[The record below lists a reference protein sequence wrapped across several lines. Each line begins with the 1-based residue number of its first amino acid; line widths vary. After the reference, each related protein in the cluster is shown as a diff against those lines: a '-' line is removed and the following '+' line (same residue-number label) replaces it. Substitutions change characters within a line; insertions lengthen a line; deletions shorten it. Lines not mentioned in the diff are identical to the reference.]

1 MSSTKS
7 ESESANTMAERGE
20 DNRWKFW
27 ILISASRWTLTALSV
42 VALFVVLV
50 LVMHSG
56 PSTLQKI
63 LEADDVS
70 TLFSAIVGAIIT
82 SVTLILTVTQ
92 LVISQE
98 IGSISE
104 QGRRLEAQKEFREGV
119 EDTLGMDVSPSEPAN
134 FFRAL
139 VIATADQGE
148 AILEMTDT
156 NQFEGAP
163 EVVTFAE
170 GLVTHAES
178 IQTELVDAEF
188 GSFAVLSAVLDYNY
202 SQKIHEARRLRY
214 EYGDQL
220 DGDVAIALDNLV
232 ESLRFFG
239 PTRGFFKTVYFQWE
253 LIDVSRAMVYSALP
267 VLGVS
272 AYMILA
278 FEARQVTGT
287 VFGIHAIYIVTSAAF
302 AFSLIPFVLLLAYV
316 IRILSVLKRTLAPG
330 SFVLRTTDRDEE
342 IRWTE

>member
-1 MSSTKS
+1 MSSAQS

-20 DNRWKFW
+20 DNRLKLW
-27 ILISASRWTLTALSV
+27 ILIYASRWTLTALSV
-42 VALFVVLV
+42 VGLFVALV

-63 LEADDVS
+63 LQADDVS
-70 TLFSAIVGAIIT
+70 ALFSAIVGAIIT

-98 IGSISE
+98 IGSLSE
-104 QGRRLEAQKEFREGV
+104 QGQRLESQKDFRKSV
-119 EDTLGMDVSPSEPAN
+119 EETLGLDVSPSEPAN

-139 VIATADQGE
+139 VIATADRGE
-148 AILEMTDT
+148 AILEVAEKE
-156 NQFEGAP
+156 QFEGAT
-163 EVVTFAE
+163 EIATFAE
-170 GLVTHAES
+170 GLIEHAES
-178 IQTELVDAEF
+178 IQEQLIDAEF
-188 GSFAVLSAVLDYNY
+188 GSFTVLSAVLDYNY
-202 SQKIHEARRLRY
+202 SQKIHEARRLRN

-220 DGDVAIALDNLV
+220 DGNVVTALDDLI
-232 ESLRFFG
+232 ETLRFFG

-267 VLGVS
+267 VLGAS

-278 FEARQVTGT
+278 FEARQITGA
-287 VFGIHAIYIVTSAAF
+287 VYGIQYVYIITSAAF

-330 SFVLRTTDRDEE
+330 SFVLRDTDREE
-342 IRWTE
+342 KIEWSE

>member
-7 ESESANTMAERGE
+7 ESESADTMVERGE
-20 DNRWKFW
+20 DNRWKLW
-27 ILISASRWTLTALSV
+27 ILIYASRWTLTALSV
-42 VALFVVLV
+42 VLLFVVLV

-63 LEADDVS
+63 LEADDVA

-104 QGRRLEAQKEFREGV
+104 QSQRLESQKDFREGV
-119 EDTLGMDVSPSEPAN
+119 EETLGLDVSPSEPAN

-139 VIATADQGE
+139 IIATADQGE
-148 AILEMTDT
+148 TILAMTEK
-156 NQFEGAP
+156 NQFDGAS
-163 EVVTFAE
+163 EIATFAE

-178 IQTELVDAEF
+178 IQKQLVDAEF

-202 SQKIHEARRLRY
+202 SQKIHEARRLRNK
-214 EYGDQL
+214 YGDQL
-220 DGDVAIALDNLV
+220 DGDVVTALDNLV

-267 VLGVS
+267 VLGAS

-287 VFGIHAIYIVTSAAF
+287 VFGIQSVYIITSAAF
-302 AFSLIPFVLLLAYV
+302 AFSLVPFVLLLAYV

-330 SFVLRTTDRDEE
+330 SFVLRTTDREEE
-342 IRWTE
+342 IRWTD

>member
-7 ESESANTMAERGE
+7 ESESANTMTERGE
-20 DNRWKFW
+20 ANKWKLW
-27 ILISASRWTLTALSV
+27 VLISASRWTLTALSV
-42 VALFVVLV
+42 AVLFVVLV
-50 LVMHSG
+50 LAMHTG

-63 LEADDVS
+63 LETDDVA

-104 QGRRLEAQKEFREGV
+104 QGQRLEAQKDFREGV

-139 VIATADQGE
+139 VIATADQGK
-148 AILEMTDT
+148 AIREMTER
-156 NQFEGAP
+156 NQFEGAA
-163 EVVTFAE
+163 EIATFAE
-170 GLVTHAES
+170 GLITHAES
-178 IQTELVDAEF
+178 IQEQLVDAEF

-202 SQKIHEARRLRY
+202 SQKIHEARRLRN
-214 EYGDQL
+214 EYGEQL
-220 DGDVAIALDNLV
+220 DGDVVIALDNLV

-278 FEARQVTGT
+278 FEARQVTGL
-287 VFGIHAIYIVTSAAF
+287 VFGINAVYIISSAAF

-330 SFVLRTTDRDEE
+330 SFVLRTTDREEE